1 MLSIQPDPGSSRVSE
16 LKDRFFKKFEQAPQ
30 NIVQVPG
37 RVNII
42 GEHIDYCGYGVL
54 PMAIEPSILV
64 AVAAYSDKI
73 IHLANSDEEKYPS
86 YELSVEPTNINID
99 GSKPLW
105 WKCKNC
111 NRIIIYTML
120 VHVLNSQV
128 SIKGLSH
135 RSH

>member
-1 MLSIQPDPGSSRVSE
+1 MKLHKIGGQNHRLSQQSKHTMLSIQPDPGSSRVAE
-16 LKDRFFKKFEQAPQ
+16 LKDSFFKKFEQAPQ

-64 AVAAYSDKI
+64 AVAARNNKI
-73 IHLANSDEEKYPS
+73 IHLANTDEEKYPS
-86 YELSVEPTNINID
+86 YELRVEPTNINID

-105 WKCKNC
+105 WKCK
-111 NRIIIYTML
+111 L
-120 VHVLNSQV
+120 
-128 SIKGLSH
+128 K
-135 RSH
+135 